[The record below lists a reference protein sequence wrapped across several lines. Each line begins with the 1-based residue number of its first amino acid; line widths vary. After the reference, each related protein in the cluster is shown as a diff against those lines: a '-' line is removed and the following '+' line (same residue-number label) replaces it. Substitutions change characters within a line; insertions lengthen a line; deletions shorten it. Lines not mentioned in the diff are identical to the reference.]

1 MTVTTSPDD
10 VRARNDKMVGFARS
24 AMSDKRG
31 TMSNGYERRAGLVG
45 TTLMTADSSR
55 LRSDAA
61 LDTDR
66 SREPIAASDA
76 Q

>member
-1 MTVTTSPDD
+1 
-10 VRARNDKMVGFARS
+10 
-24 AMSDKRG
+24 MSDKRG
-31 TMSNGYERRAGLVG
+31 TMSNGHERRAGLVG

-66 SREPIAASDA
+66 GREPIAASDA